1 MHEHLFKHFNSM
13 IYNGFLHN
21 DSITLIDKTDGQ
33 NPKKRDEYWRRTSK
47 PTRPLDLMLKTVS
60 DQPHIAKNVAYGLP
74 FYGPVWILVWQG
86 PFLDQEFGHDFLGLF
101 GNTFRQGFVSCGSIS
116 YQLFVFSSVWCK
128 FLLRGVSE
136 YVLVFVTFLLL
147 LIMVSWGRRGRVQFW
162 QSCMLMACSFTNNEI
177 LCALTG
183 LLSVGECISS
193 KGNGQPL
200 LLLEMNFT
208 MDIRY
213 FTSSFHQVFMLQ

>member
-1 MHEHLFKHFNSM
+1 MVYPFTVQS
-13 IYNGFLHN
+13 GFWF
-21 DSITLIDKTDGQ
+21 G
-33 NPKKRDEYWRRTSK
+33 RDRFW
-47 PTRPLDLMLKTVS
+47 TRNLDTIFQVCS
-60 DQPHIAKNVAYGLP
+60 EI
-74 FYGPVWILVWQG
+74 
-86 PFLDQEFGHDFLGLF
+86 LF
-101 GNTFRQGFVSCGSIS
+101 GRGLYRVEAYLISCLSSI
-116 YQLFVFSSVWCK
+116 WCK

>member
-116 YQLFVFSSVWCK
+116 YQLFVFYMVQVSLERCFRICFSFCDFFTFVDYGFLGASRESSV
-128 FLLRGVSE
+128 
-136 YVLVFVTFLLL
+136 LVELHVDG
-147 LIMVSWGRRGRVQFW
+147 MQFY
-162 QSCMLMACSFTNNEI
+162 Q
-177 LCALTG
+177 
-183 LLSVGECISS
+183 
-193 KGNGQPL
+193 Q
-200 LLLEMNFT
+200 
-208 MDIRY
+208 
-213 FTSSFHQVFMLQ
+213 